1 MSGQLRVP
9 WFVYF
14 GFAFVCFVP
23 GPKSKIICGS
33 KRDFHLKSLLHS
45 SYLCL
50 EEAMLTPNCVCKP
63 GFRVT
68 FEELCTLIIDT
79 AVLVAR
85 ACDQYAVTHI
95 EDYES
100 GYLERVVKGST
111 TTKARLLH
119 YFPPAASSKASQAPN
134 FSKRSPSSAAQDP
147 DSWCAT
153 HIDRKCL
160 FLMHL
165 P

>member
-1 MSGQLRVP
+1 M
-9 WFVYF
+9 
-14 GFAFVCFVP
+14 
-23 GPKSKIICGS
+23 
-33 KRDFHLKSLLHS
+33 
-45 SYLCL
+45 
-50 EEAMLTPNCVCKP
+50 CKP
-63 GFRVT
+63 GFQVA

-95 EDYES
+95 EDYEP

-119 YFPPAASSKASQAPN
+119 YFPPAASSKASQA
-134 FSKRSPSSAAQDP
+134 SSISEYSPPSTTQNP

-153 HIDRKCL
+153 HVDRKFIL
-160 FLMHL
+160 LMYL

>member
-1 MSGQLRVP
+1 
-9 WFVYF
+9 
-14 GFAFVCFVP
+14 
-23 GPKSKIICGS
+23 
-33 KRDFHLKSLLHS
+33 
-45 SYLCL
+45 
-50 EEAMLTPNCVCKP
+50 MLTPNCVCKP
-63 GFRVT
+63 GFQVT

-79 AVLVAR
+79 AVLVAH

-95 EDYES
+95 EGYEP

-119 YFPPAASSKASQAPN
+119 YFPPAASSKASQASN
-134 FSKRSPSSAAQDP
+134 ISKGSSLSAAQDL

-153 HIDRKCL
+153 HIDRKSI
-160 FLMHL
+160 FLMCL